1 MSNYTVQQVDTN
13 LTSVSSPESEIVS
26 STEVNSVTDTKS
38 EVITKVEFTEPRY
51 VEGVMD
57 SAGIGYPLEM
67 AKAKIP
73 LRSDLA
79 EIWVDHYTMDDDEVG
94 QYFSQYELDFFFDPK
109 YAPIVEAMKLYFL
122 PLDDVIM
129 DHICETMGRG
139 KLFEVSKQ
147 SQDLLQDLK
156 AAISL
161 FPELEQRLGFTSES
175 KELLK
180 LPEVARMLSISES
193 KLRKLAMDDV
203 IKSTKSLGDTG
214 HYRFKREWVRDYVE
228 SRNV

>member
-1 MSNYTVQQVDTN
+1 MNNSAVQPVDTN
-13 LTSVSSPESEIVS
+13 LTNVNSPESENMG
-26 STEVNSVTDTKS
+26 STEVNGTTGTESQ
-38 EVITKVEFTEPRY
+38 EVTKVEFTEPRH

-57 SAGIGYPLEM
+57 SPGIGYPLEV

-79 EIWVDHYTMDDDEVG
+79 ETWVDHYTMDDDEVG

-122 PLDDVIM
+122 PLDDVIR
-129 DHICETMGRG
+129 DHLCETMGRG
-139 KLFEVSKQ
+139 KPFEVSKQ

>member
-79 EIWVDHYTMDDDEVG
+79 EIWVDHYTMDDEVG

-122 PLDDVIM
+122 PLDDVIR
-129 DHICETMGRG
+129 DHLCETMGRG
-139 KLFEVSKQ
+139 KPFEVSKQ